1 MTKKIISLMSVRLN
15 RKATAVLVA
24 GILLLLPALARSE
37 YVGGE
42 GKNKPGLQVSIEP
55 VFGLTKREMNGGN
68 GSLTS
73 LRFFLRPTFKIY
85 NRIAFYGDIG
95 AADFHQYLGDLDVNA
110 DGALGLLVG
119 GGTKIFIVNNNPY
132 INLYIDGQF
141 LTFSSNYDGSG
152 HRFFAYQFSGVLSH
166 KENNWDI
173 YAGPKY
179 AQLQDGSDA
188 SEKVGIVIGI
198 DYSVTPMVFFTAEMH
213 NFTDDALYV
222 GVGYRF

>member
-1 MTKKIISLMSVRLN
+1 MSVRLN
-15 RKATAVLVA
+15 RKAAAVLVA

-55 VFGLTKREMNGGN
+55 VFGLTKRDMSGDS

-85 NRIAFYGDIG
+85 DRIAFYANIG
-95 AADFHQYLGDLDVNA
+95 AADFHQDDA
-110 DGALGLLVG
+110 DGALGLLAG
-119 GGTKIFIVNNNPY
+119 GGTKIFIVNDNPY
-132 INLYIDGQF
+132 LNLYIDGQF
-141 LTFSSNYDGSG
+141 LTFASSVGGES
-152 HRFFAYQFSGVLSH
+152 HRFFAYQFSGIISH
-166 KENNWDI
+166 KESNWDI

-179 AQLQDGSDA
+179 AQLQNGTHA
-188 SEKVGIVIGI
+188 AQKVGMLIGL

-213 NFTDDALYV
+213 NFTDDAFYLS
-222 GVGYRF
+222 VGYRF

>member
-1 MTKKIISLMSVRLN
+1 MTRKLISPRLVRLN
-15 RKATAVLVA
+15 RKASAVLVA
-24 GILLLLPALARSE
+24 GIFLLLPALARSE

-42 GKNKPGLQVSIEP
+42 GKNKPGGLQVSIEP
-55 VFGLTKREMNGGN
+55 VFGLTKRDMSGGN

-85 NRIAFYGDIG
+85 DRIAFYADIG
-95 AADFHQYLGDLDVNA
+95 AADFHQGDA
-110 DGALGLLVG
+110 DGALGLLAG
-119 GGTKIFIVNNNPY
+119 GGTKIFIINDNPY

-141 LTFSSNYDGSG
+141 LTFSSSYGTESE
-152 HRFFAYQFSGVLSH
+152 RFLAYQFSAILSH
-166 KENNWDI
+166 QENNWDI

-179 AQLQDGSDA
+179 AQLQNSDHA
-188 SEKVGIVIGI
+188 SDKVGIVIGI